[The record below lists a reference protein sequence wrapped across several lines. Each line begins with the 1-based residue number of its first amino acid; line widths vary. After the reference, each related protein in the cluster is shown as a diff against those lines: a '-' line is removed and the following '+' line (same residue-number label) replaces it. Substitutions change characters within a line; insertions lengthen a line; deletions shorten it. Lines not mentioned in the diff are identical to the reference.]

1 MRKLALFEDLV
12 ETTRGDIQHLVLQAA
27 SFLKAL
33 PYLTEYSGI
42 QTPELPE
49 ALEFLDRPLVH
60 SVLRRALLS
69 DSDLELV
76 FTKLRQTYLECTDM
90 PVEHRG
96 LIASLAAQCFNN
108 NYAWLATRSERQR
121 LDDLMM
127 KDVVSVD
134 EIMILAMY
142 RPLALLPEAVWKPH
156 LDCYDPDFSYLLSKQ
171 IREPAIELELQQTL
185 PSLGPIDDVTS
196 KRVAEQYQ
204 QNPYPR
210 WFSIPPQTSELLS
223 ERMHLWCSNAYSS
236 NSDDIL
242 VAGCGTG
249 QHPVHLAGSFPHSR
263 VVAMDLSHASL
274 AYGKRRCQD
283 FGIDNLEFWHGDI
296 LALHNKPEWRARFGF
311 VDAVGVLHHLQSPL
325 EGCRALCSMMAP
337 GGVLRVG
344 LYSALA
350 RREAGVD
357 EARSLWVGQPEPRSE
372 IQLQKSRRRLLGSG
386 LTRFLDFYALN
397 GFRDLMFPA
406 QETRFTILEAV
417 EMLREVGL
425 SVVCLQVTERV
436 QKRFL
441 ADNARSSLTD
451 WQAWDRYEQQHL
463 STFVGMYNFLAV
475 AA

>member
-1 MRKLALFEDLV
+1 
-12 ETTRGDIQHLVLQAA
+12 
-27 SFLKAL
+27 
-33 PYLTEYSGI
+33 
-42 QTPELPE
+42 
-49 ALEFLDRPLVH
+49 
-60 SVLRRALLS
+60 
-69 DSDLELV
+69 
-76 FTKLRQTYLECTDM
+76 
-90 PVEHRG
+90 
-96 LIASLAAQCFNN
+96 
-108 NYAWLATRSERQR
+108 
-121 LDDLMM
+121 
-127 KDVVSVD
+127 
-134 EIMILAMY
+134 
-142 RPLALLPEAVWKPH
+142 
-156 LDCYDPDFSYLLSKQ
+156 
-171 IREPAIELELQQTL
+171 
-185 PSLGPIDDVTS
+185 
-196 KRVAEQYQ
+196 
-204 QNPYPR
+204 
-210 WFSIPPQTSELLS
+210 
-223 ERMHLWCSNAYSS
+223 
-236 NSDDIL
+236 
-242 VAGCGTG
+242 
-249 QHPVHLAGSFPHSR
+249 
-263 VVAMDLSHASL
+263 
-274 AYGKRRCQD
+274 
-283 FGIDNLEFWHGDI
+283 
-296 LALHNKPEWRARFGF
+296 
-311 VDAVGVLHHLQSPL
+311 
-325 EGCRALCSMMAP
+325 MMAP